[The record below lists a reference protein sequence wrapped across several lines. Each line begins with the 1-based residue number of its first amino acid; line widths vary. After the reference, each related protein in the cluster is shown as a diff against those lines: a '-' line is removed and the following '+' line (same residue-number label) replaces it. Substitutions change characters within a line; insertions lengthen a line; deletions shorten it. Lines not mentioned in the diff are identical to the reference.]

1 MSSTTTK
8 DEPHWGVD
16 PNAYVTE
23 NNPRWTAVDQY
34 SLPHLHNSSN
44 PHHAAIEHALQT
56 SLDQGLE
63 DISVAPSQGKFLA
76 VQCQLVGAKRI
87 LEIGTLGAYSTIWMG
102 SSSPDVQIVSIEID
116 ERTAAIAR
124 ENIKFA
130 GMEDRIEVV
139 VGSALEVLPRIAK
152 DVEEGKMD
160 RFDFSFIDADKA
172 EALDYFEWAV
182 KLSNKKACIYLD
194 NMVRKGLLADEEL
207 AQTDRNVKGI
217 RRAVEGIGK
226 MDSVEAVII
235 QTVSEKNY
243 DGFLMAV
250 VK

>member
-1 MSSTTTK
+1 M
-8 DEPHWGVD
+8 
-16 PNAYVTE
+16 
-23 NNPRWTAVDQY
+23 
-34 SLPHLHNSSN
+34 
-44 PHHAAIEHALQT
+44 LQN
-56 SLDQGLE
+56 SLDKGLE

-87 LEIGTLGAYSTIWMG
+87 LEIGTLGGYSTIWMG
-102 SSSPDVQIVSIEID
+102 SSSPNVHIASIEID

-124 ENIKFA
+124 ENIRFA
-130 GMEDRIEVV
+130 GMEDRIEVL
-139 VGSALEVLPRIAK
+139 VGSALEVLPSIAK
-152 DVEEGKMD
+152 DIQEGKMD
-160 RFDFSFIDADKA
+160 KFDFSFIDADKA

-182 KLSNKKACIYLD
+182 KMSNKKACIYLD
-194 NMVRKGLLADEEL
+194 NMVRKGLLADKDL

-226 MDSVEAVII
+226 MDQVEAVIV

-250 VK
+250 IK